1 MSAKGQRRTKR
12 FPSAMS
18 ALPRQADQNDIR
30 RERQMDGI
38 KKAHAEFDLVASHC
52 WWMRLIRKMRK
63 AGETVP
69 QIMRQTMLSKAS
81 VYRALG

>member
-18 ALPRQADQNDIR
+18 TLPRQADQNDIR

-38 KKAHAEFDLVASHC
+38 KRAHERGV
-52 WWMRLIRKMRK
+52 RY
-63 AGETVP
+63 G
-69 QIMRQTMLSKAS
+69 
-81 VYRALG
+81 